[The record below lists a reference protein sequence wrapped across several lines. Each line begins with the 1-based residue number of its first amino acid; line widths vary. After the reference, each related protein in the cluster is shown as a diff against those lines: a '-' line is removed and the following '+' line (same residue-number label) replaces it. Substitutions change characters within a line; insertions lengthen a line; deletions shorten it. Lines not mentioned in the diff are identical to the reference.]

1 MFIIHYFPFQE
12 ANVLFLEAPAGV
24 GFSYALN
31 KKYDTDDDTVSYDNY
46 VALQHFFE
54 KFPQFKKNDFYIT
67 GESYG
72 GIYIPTLSVRVLT
85 GPAKI
90 NFKVC
95 LLFVVLHYFFKG

>member
-1 MFIIHYFPFQE
+1 MFIRCFFFQV

-24 GFSYALN
+24 GFSYSLN
-31 KKYDTDDDTVSYDNY
+31 QKYSTDDDTVSYDNY
-46 VALQHFFE
+46 VAIQSFYE
-54 KFPQFKKNDFYIT
+54 KFPQFKKNEFYIT

-90 NFKVC
+90 NFKVYYS
-95 LLFVVLHYFFKG
+95 VFKS

>member
-1 MFIIHYFPFQE
+1 M
-12 ANVLFLEAPAGV
+12 

-31 KKYDTDDDTVSYDNY
+31 KKYSTDDDTVSYDNY

-54 KFPQFKKNDFYIT
+54 KFPEFKKNDFYIS

-95 LLFVVLHYFFKG
+95 